1 MLRLEKPPKVD
12 LWKRKLR
19 KGGYSWVVD
28 VRRGSKRLHRQS
40 IGIKTTAN
48 VGTTEFRKQEAY
60 AKRMAAQMEE
70 RYLRIHLGLE
80 LTVTVSKQFSE
91 VAEEYVKSYT
101 GKNLNRIAAS
111 VRLASECFSAMDEVS
126 RKDIMQFQERLVKAY
141 AGETAKNY
149 WGVILR
155 IFRLAVDREY
165 LGKSP
170 FEGILLRLP
179 KEKQTGVKKSEKW
192 LKMEELEKLLKTPS
206 NSLIRQVFP
215 LMCCTGM
222 GLAEIRS
229 LKWSDLV
236 DEGEYWRLKK
246 ERSKVKG
253 AVLGATF
260 SKSLLR
266 GLSIECEY
274 VFPNMVS
281 DTALRKHLRRWAK
294 MAGLHCADKIS
305 LYWGRH
311 TFASN
316 LLQSGVDLV
325 TVSRLMAHATTKTT
339 LGYLGQDED
348 AMRKAS
354 ITMSSRL
361 TSPPDFAI
369 ECWDD

>member
-19 KGGYSWVVD
+19 KGGFSWVVD
-28 VRRGSKRLHRQS
+28 VRIGSKRLHRQS

-48 VGTTEFRKQEAY
+48 VGTPEFRKQEAY
-60 AKRMAAQMEE
+60 ARRMAAQMEE

-126 RKDIMQFQERLVKAY
+126 RKDIMKFQERLVKAY

-155 IFRLAVDREY
+155 IFRLAVDSEY
-165 LGKSP
+165 LDKSP

-192 LKMEELEKLLKTPS
+192 LRLQEVEKLLKTPS
-206 NSLIRQVFP
+206 NGQIRQVFP

-222 GLAEIRS
+222 GLAEVRS
-229 LKWSDLV
+229 LKWSELV
-236 DEGEYWRLKK
+236 DEGPHWRLQK

-253 AVLGATF
+253 AMLSASFPKG
-260 SKSLLR
+260 LLMEAKNE
-266 GLSIECEY
+266 SDF
-274 VFPNMVS
+274 VFNNLVS
-281 DTALRKHLRRWAK
+281 DTALRKHLRKWASN
-294 MAGLHCADKIS
+294 AGLDCSDKIS

-316 LLQSGVDLV
+316 LLQSGADVV

-339 LGYLGQDED
+339 LEYLGQDED
-348 AMRKAS
+348 AMREAS
-354 ITMSSRL
+354 ITLSTKL
-361 TSPPDFAI
+361 IFPTHPQF
-369 ECWDD
+369 